1 MKKIV
6 FLSMKFFGYEN
17 TICQCISNLGYDCEL
32 IYSEPK
38 YTFFDSLI
46 KKFDKERFLKVTDN
60 YIKEKIT
67 TINRCDYLI
76 VNFSPNLSPSSIGL
90 FKEKFPNIKIIY
102 YIWDSADN
110 FPNVVNIAKR
120 CDKVYS
126 FDRKDCR
133 EYGYSFLP
141 LFYTPVEENNSTK
154 EYDYSMIFSIYP
166 QKIDNY
172 KALCSVIPS
181 HRIGF
186 RHIFVQKSKYYYY
199 NVISEKFRTLSKKDV
214 CFTPLPRE
222 KVYEVFKASKV
233 TIDCPLTNQ
242 RGLTMRTFEALSLGI
257 KIVTTNKDIVNYD
270 FYNPNN
276 IFIVED
282 TNSQISEDFFDTPF
296 DNSFSMEEYSITQ
309 FVLKL
314 LAEVKND

>member
-1 MKKIV
+1 MKKIL

-17 TICQCISNLGYDCEL
+17 TICKCISNLGYDCEL

-46 KKFDKERFLKVTDN
+46 KKFDRKRFLKVTDN
-60 YIKEKIT
+60 YIKKKISS
-67 TINRCDYLI
+67 IHRCDYLI
-76 VNFSPNLSPSSIGL
+76 VKFSPNLSLRSIWF
-90 FKEKFPNIKIIY
+90 FKEKFPKVKIIY
-102 YIWDSADN
+102 YIWDSVDN
-110 FPNVVNIAKR
+110 FPNVVNIAKC

-133 EYGYSFLP
+133 DYGYSFLP
-141 LFYTPVEENNSTK
+141 LFYTPTK
-154 EYDYSMIFSIYP
+154 ECHNIKKYDYSMIFSIYP

-172 KALCSVIPS
+172 RLLNSVIPS

-186 RHIFVQKSKYYYY
+186 RHLFVQKSKYYYY
-199 NVISEKFRTLSKKDV
+199 KVISDKFRTLSKNDV
-214 CFTPLPRE
+214 CFTSLPRQR
-222 KVYEVFKASKV
+222 VYEVFNASKV
-233 TIDCPLTNQ
+233 TIDCPLANQ

-270 FYNPNN
+270 FYNPQN
-276 IFIVED
+276 IIIVED
-282 TNSQISEDFFDTPF
+282 ENSLIPEDFFDTPF
-296 DNSFSMEEYSITQ
+296 DSSFSMEEYSINQ

-314 LAEVKND
+314 LAEVKK